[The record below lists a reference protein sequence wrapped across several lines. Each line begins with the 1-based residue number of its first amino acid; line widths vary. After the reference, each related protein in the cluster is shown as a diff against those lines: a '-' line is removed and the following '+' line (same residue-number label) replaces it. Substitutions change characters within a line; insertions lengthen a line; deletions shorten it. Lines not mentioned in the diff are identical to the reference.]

1 MSESVPEVV
10 SGEGLDP
17 EVHQDPENRG
27 DTENPAG
34 SGSAALTDS
43 GSSPEGS
50 TGAGEPP
57 QEPPKQWSAKIYWLL
72 LAGLFGA
79 ASVIRFF
86 ALEDNPARHVI
97 WEFIS
102 TTIALVIAGLAL
114 VRFYSKKQPTFLFIG
129 TGFLGTG
136 LLNAYHAVV
145 TSTLIGEGASE
156 LQSPDVAAW
165 TWTASRFFLS
175 FFLFGSVSLWSKEN
189 DSEQS
194 AVKESS
200 VYIAAFALLF
210 GIFLL
215 LGFYPLPPAYYPDF
229 VVSRPAEVVPA
240 LFFFAAWV
248 VYLRRGEWRTEP
260 FQYWLLIALI
270 INVFLHGIYMVKA
283 GSELDAFADVAHL
296 LKILANLSVLAGLM
310 ISVFVTFRSET
321 TALETVRQTN
331 LAMAREVQVR
341 AEAEYR
347 LRDFLDNAN
356 DLIQITDPRGSLAYV
371 NRAWAATFGYE
382 ASAVEGKNVYTLL
395 RPSNREKLEDKFQR
409 LIEGESMERF
419 ISELHTRD
427 GDPVICAISANC
439 SRENGE
445 VVAIRSII
453 RNVTDTVIAER
464 ELASSRANLN
474 ALVENT
480 GDVIWSVNA
489 DHALIT
495 FNSAYALGVEART
508 GVEPKVGDGPEDLY
522 EEEQAIFFQ
531 QSYDEVLRQGR
542 LSKVRSE
549 ELDGEE
555 RHFELFF
562 SPIGDHEDLA
572 GVVVFGKDIT
582 RRRTAE
588 VDLVSAK
595 NEAEA
600 ANRAKSHFLANMS
613 HELRTPLNSVIGFAK
628 ILLKNKKKKLA
639 KSELGFLERI
649 QINGKHLLALINEI
663 LDLAK
668 IESGK
673 MELEL
678 LTVDVVE
685 LAHDAL
691 ALVEGQI
698 RGKEADVEVRVE
710 SPDTIDDVETDPA
723 KLKQIIV
730 NLVGNALKFTESGEI
745 VIRIETYEDTDD
757 LASISVSDTGIGIPM
772 ERRSAI
778 FEAFQQAEAGTAR
791 QFGGT
796 GLGLAISRS
805 MCLLMGYDLT
815 LESEVGVGTTFKI
828 VFPSLEDA
836 EKRSE
841 AARDAVIKG
850 LGERDVEVAV
860 STLGPVVGNDSDD
873 AADYAEFGLSGRD
886 TSHVEA
892 RGEVKHYKVLVI
904 DDDSDSRVLMEDYLD
919 DFGCEVFLAPSGEV
933 GIELA
938 RTHLPDLV
946 TLDLQMPDLDGWEV
960 LRRLKADPQVRHIPV
975 VIASVVANEGR
986 ERLFGAVDLLTKPI
1000 DRADLLRVLWR
1011 QLVNRHERRVLVVDD
1026 DVEIQALL
1034 TSGLDEDGI
1043 DVHCVGNGEEAL
1055 AYLKRDTP
1063 AAVLLDLRM
1072 PVMDGF
1078 KFLEV
1083 MRESRYHK
1091 GLPVIVIT
1099 IKRLT
1104 PEEEDQ
1110 LADMASAIV
1119 IKDQGFVPRVRAH
1132 LATLFPPQPRESEAK
1147 PTTD

>member
-1 MSESVPEVV
+1 MNESVTDTEVV
-10 SGEGLDP
+10 PSQGTDAEIREDLAESG
-17 EVHQDPENRG
+17 Q
-27 DTENPAG
+27 
-34 SGSAALTDS
+34 AAFADLE
-43 GSSPEGS
+43 SSPEGS
-50 TGAGEPP
+50 IGSGDFSEEPHGGER
-57 QEPPKQWSAKIYWLL
+57 SATIYWML
-72 LAGLFGA
+72 LAVLFL
-79 ASVIRFF
+79 FF
-86 ALEDNPARHVI
+86 NIFRAFPFDDDPARHVI

-102 TTIALVIAGLAL
+102 TTLAL
-114 VRFYSKKQPTFLFIG
+114 IVASLSLVRYYSKKQRTFLFIG

-136 LLNAYHAVV
+136 LLNGYHAVM
-145 TSTLIGEGASE
+145 TSTLLGSAAG

-165 TWTASRFFLS
+165 TWTAARLFLS
-175 FFLFGSVSLWSKEN
+175 LFLFGSVFLWSNEG
-189 DSEQS
+189 DSKRSHINEF
-194 AVKESS
+194 S
-200 VYIAAFALLF
+200 VYFAAFALAF
-210 GIFLL
+210 GIFLVFRFL
-215 LGFYPLPPAYYPDF
+215 PLPSAYYPEF
-229 VVSRPAEVVPA
+229 WVSRPAEVIPA
-240 LFFFAAWV
+240 LFFFGAWV
-248 VYLRRGEWRTEP
+248 GYLRRGEWRTEP
-260 FQYWLLIALI
+260 FQYWLLISLMISFFVHAMYMLQATSE
-270 INVFLHGIYMVKA
+270 FDGIA
-283 GSELDAFADVAHL
+283 DAAHF
-296 LKILANLSVLAGLM
+296 LKIMANVSVLAGLM

-331 LAMAREVQVR
+331 LAMAREVKVR
-341 AEAEYR
+341 AQAEQR
-347 LRDFLDNAN
+347 LRDFFDNAN
-356 DLIQITDPRGSLAYV
+356 DLIQITDAQGSLAYV

-382 ASAVEGKNVYTLL
+382 QSAVDGQNMYTLL
-395 RPSNREKLEDKFQR
+395 HPSNRAELEEAFQR
-409 LIEGESMERF
+409 LTEGGSMERF

-427 GDPVICAISANC
+427 GDPVICAISANY
-439 SRENGE
+439 SPVDGE
-445 VVAIRSII
+445 AGTFRSII
-453 RNVTDTVIAER
+453 RNVTETVMAER
-464 ELASSRANLN
+464 ELANSRANLN

-495 FNSAYALGVEART
+495 FNSAFALGVEART

-522 EEEQAIFFQ
+522 DEERAIFFQ

-542 LSKVRSE
+542 LSKIRSE
-549 ELDGEE
+549 EMDGEV
-555 RHFELFF
+555 RHTELFF
-562 SPIGDHEDLA
+562 SPIGYHEDLA

-588 VDLVSAK
+588 VELVSAK

-613 HELRTPLNSVIGFAK
+613 HELRTPLNSVIGFAN

-639 KSELGFLERI
+639 SSELGFLERI

-668 IESGK
+668 IESGR

-678 LTVDVVE
+678 LTVDVVD
-685 LAHDAL
+685 LAHEAL

-698 RGKEADVEVRVE
+698 RGREPDVEVRVE
-710 SPDTIDDVETDPA
+710 SPKTMDDIETDPA

-745 VIRIETYEDTDD
+745 VVHIETREGTDE
-757 LASISVSDTGIGIPM
+757 LAAISVSDTGIGIPE

-815 LESEVGVGTTFKI
+815 LESEVGEGTTFKI
-828 VFPSLEDA
+828 VFPSFA
-836 EKRSE
+836 GSE
-841 AARDAVIKG
+841 GPSQTAHPEVPKG
-850 LGERDVEVAV
+850 
-860 STLGPVVGNDSDD
+860 SK
-873 AADYAEFGLSGRD
+873 GRD
-886 TSHVEA
+886 
-892 RGEVKHYKVLVI
+892 GEDLESLAGGLVAGVDNGDAPSEEQGDVKHYKVLVI
-904 DDDSDSRVLMEDYLD
+904 DDDEDSRVLMEDYLG
-919 DFGCEVFLAPSGEV
+919 DFGCEVLLAPSGEV
-933 GIELA
+933 GMEMA
-938 RTHLPDLV
+938 RTHQPDLV

-960 LRRLKADPQVRHIPV
+960 LSRLKADPEVKHIPV
-975 VIASVVANEGR
+975 VIASIAANEGR

-1000 DRADLLRVLWR
+1000 ERADLLRVMWR
-1011 QLVNRHERRVLVVDD
+1011 QLVNQHERRVLVVDD

-1034 TSGLDEDGI
+1034 ATGLDEDGI

-1055 AYLKRDTP
+1055 RHLRRDMP

-1078 KFLEV
+1078 QFLER

-1104 PEEEDQ
+1104 PEEEDK
-1110 LADMASAIV
+1110 LADMASAVV
-1119 IKDQGFVPRVRAH
+1119 IKDQGFVSRVRSH
-1132 LATLFPPQPRESEAK
+1132 LATLFPPAPRESEVQ
-1147 PTTD
+1147 PTAD

>member
-1 MSESVPEVV
+1 MNESVTEVVPGQGPDAEVREDPTGSERAEFTDLESPPEV
-10 SGEGLDP
+10 SI
-17 EVHQDPENRG
+17 
-27 DTENPAG
+27 G
-34 SGSAALTDS
+34 SGDVSEEPHSERSAAV
-43 GSSPEGS
+43 
-50 TGAGEPP
+50 
-57 QEPPKQWSAKIYWLL
+57 YWML
-72 LAGLFGA
+72 LAILFLFFN
-79 ASVIRFF
+79 IFRRFPF
-86 ALEDNPARHVI
+86 DDDPARHVI

-102 TTIALVIAGLAL
+102 TTLAL
-114 VRFYSKKQPTFLFIG
+114 IVASLSLVRYYSKKQPTFLFIG

-136 LLNAYHAVV
+136 LLNGYHAVM
-145 TSTLIGEGASE
+145 TSTLLGTGAAG

-165 TWTASRFFLS
+165 TWTAARLFLS
-175 FFLFGSVSLWSKEN
+175 LFLFGSVFLWSHEDNAKRSHINEF
-189 DSEQS
+189 
-194 AVKESS
+194 S
-200 VYIAAFALLF
+200 VYVAAAALAS
-210 GIFLL
+210 GIFLV
-215 LGFYPLPPAYYPDF
+215 FRFVPLPSAYYPEF
-229 VVSRPAEVVPA
+229 WVSRPAEVIPA
-240 LFFFAAWV
+240 LFFFGAWV
-248 VYLRRGEWRTEP
+248 GYLRRGEWRVEP
-260 FQYWLLIALI
+260 FQYWLLISLMISFFVHAMYMLQATSE
-270 INVFLHGIYMVKA
+270 FDGIA
-283 GSELDAFADVAHL
+283 DAAHF
-296 LKILANLSVLAGLM
+296 LKILANVSVLAGLM

-331 LAMAREVQVR
+331 LAMAREVEVR
-341 AEAEYR
+341 AQAEHR
-347 LRDFLDNAN
+347 LRDFFDNAN
-356 DLIQITDPRGSLAYV
+356 DLIQITDAEGSLAYV
-371 NRAWAATFGYE
+371 NRAWAATFGYQQ
-382 ASAVEGKNVYTLL
+382 SAVDGQNMYTLL
-395 RPSNREKLEDKFQR
+395 HPSNRAELEEAFR
-409 LIEGESMERF
+409 LLTEGGSMQRF

-427 GDPVICAISANC
+427 GEPVICAISANY
-439 SRENGE
+439 SPIDGE
-445 VVAIRSII
+445 AGTFRSII
-453 RNVTDTVIAER
+453 RNVTETVIAER

-495 FNSAYALGVEART
+495 FNSAFALGIEART
-508 GVEPKVGDGPEDLY
+508 GVEPEVGDGPEDLY

-542 LSKVRSE
+542 LSKIRSE
-549 ELDGEE
+549 EMDGEI

-562 SPIGDHEDLA
+562 SPIGYHEDLA

-613 HELRTPLNSVIGFAK
+613 HELRTPLNSVIGFAN

-639 KSELGFLERI
+639 PSELGFLERI

-668 IESGK
+668 IESGR

-678 LTVDVVE
+678 LTVDVID
-685 LAHDAL
+685 LANEAL

-698 RGKEADVEVRVE
+698 RAREPDVEVRVE
-710 SPDTIDDVETDPA
+710 SPKTMDDLETDPA

-745 VIRIETYEDTDD
+745 VVRIETREDTDA
-757 LASISVSDTGIGIPM
+757 LAAISVSDTGIGIPE

-815 LESEVGVGTTFKI
+815 LESEVGKGTTFKI
-828 VFPSLEDA
+828 VFPAFAGSERTSQTAHPAVRKESRGRDGGGVESLRGGPVAGDDNGE
-836 EKRSE
+836 
-841 AARDAVIKG
+841 G
-850 LGERDVEVAV
+850 LGEE
-860 STLGPVVGNDSDD
+860 
-873 AADYAEFGLSGRD
+873 
-886 TSHVEA
+886 

-904 DDDSDSRVLMEDYLD
+904 DDDEDSRVLMEDYLA
-919 DFGCEVFLAPSGEV
+919 DFGCEVLLAPSGEM
-933 GIELA
+933 GMEMA
-938 RTHLPDLV
+938 RTHQPDLV

-960 LRRLKADPQVRHIPV
+960 LRRLKADQEVRHIPV

-1000 DRADLLRVLWR
+1000 ERADLLRVMWR
-1011 QLVNRHERRVLVVDD
+1011 QLVNQHERRVLVVDD
-1026 DVEIQALL
+1026 DAEIQALL
-1034 TSGLDEDGI
+1034 ATGLDEDGI

-1055 AYLKRDTP
+1055 RHLQRDTP

-1072 PVMDGF
+1072 PVMNGF
-1078 KFLEV
+1078 EFLER

-1091 GLPVIVIT
+1091 GLPVIVVT

-1104 PEEEDQ
+1104 PEEEHQ
-1110 LADMASAIV
+1110 LADMASAVV
-1119 IKDQGFVPRVRAH
+1119 IKDQGFVSRVRAH
-1132 LATLFPPQPRESEAK
+1132 LATLFPPSPRESEVQ
-1147 PTTD
+1147 PTAD

>member
-1 MSESVPEVV
+1 MSESVTEVV
-10 SGEGLDP
+10 PGQGSDADIREDP
-17 EVHQDPENRG
+17 AESERSEL
-27 DTENPAG
+27 TE
-34 SGSAALTDS
+34 SR
-43 GSSPEGS
+43 SSPEGS
-50 TGAGEPP
+50 MGIDAFAGELPR
-57 QEPPKQWSAKIYWLL
+57 ERSVAIFWLL
-72 LAGLFGA
+72 LAILFGA
-79 ASVIRFF
+79 ANVFRFLD
-86 ALEDNPARHVI
+86 LEDNPARHVI

-102 TTIALVIAGLAL
+102 TTIALVIACLAL

-145 TSTLIGEGASE
+145 TSTFIGVGATE

-165 TWTASRFFLS
+165 TWTASRFFLA
-175 FFLFGSVSLWSKEN
+175 FFLFGSVSLWSPEG
-189 DSEQS
+189 DSKRFRVNEF
-194 AVKESS
+194 S
-200 VYIAAFALLF
+200 VYVAAAALTL
-210 GIFLL
+210 GIFLVFR
-215 LGFYPLPPAYYPDF
+215 FYPLPSAYYPDF
-229 VVSRPAEVVPA
+229 LVSRPAELVPA

-270 INVFLHGIYMVKA
+270 INVFLHGIYMVQA
-283 GSELDAFADVAHL
+283 SSELDGIADAAHL
-296 LKILANLSVLAGLM
+296 LKIIANVAVLAGLLT
-310 ISVFVTFRSET
+310 SVYVTFRSET

-331 LAMAREVQVR
+331 LAMAREVEVR
-341 AEAEYR
+341 AEAEHR

-356 DLIQITDPRGSLAYV
+356 DLIQITDAEGSLTYV

-382 ASAVEGKNVYTLL
+382 QEAVDGQNMYTLL
-395 RPSNREKLEDKFQR
+395 HPSNRAELEEAFGR
-409 LIEGESMERF
+409 LTEGGSMERF
-419 ISELHTRD
+419 ISELHTRS
-427 GDPVICAISANC
+427 GDPVICAISANY
-439 SRENGE
+439 SPVDGE
-445 VVAIRSII
+445 AGTFRSII
-453 RNVTDTVIAER
+453 RNVTETVIAER
-464 ELASSRANLN
+464 ELARSRANLN

-495 FNSAYALGVEART
+495 FNSAFALGVEART

-542 LSKVRSE
+542 LSKIRSE
-549 ELDGEE
+549 EMDGEV

-562 SPIGDHEDLA
+562 SPIGYHEDLA

-613 HELRTPLNSVIGFAK
+613 HELRTPLNSVIGFAN

-668 IESGK
+668 IESGR
-673 MELEL
+673 MDLEL
-678 LTVDVVE
+678 LTVNVID
-685 LAHDAL
+685 LAHEAL

-698 RGKEADVEVRVE
+698 RAREPDVEVRVE
-710 SPDTIDDVETDPA
+710 SPDTMDDIETDPA

-745 VIRIETYEDTDD
+745 VVRIETREDTNE
-757 LASISVSDTGIGIPM
+757 LAEISVRDTGIGIPK

-815 LESEVGVGTTFKI
+815 LESEVGEGTTFKI
-828 VFPSLEDA
+828 VFPSFG
-836 EKRSE
+836 SE
-841 AARDAVIKG
+841 RPSETAHHAVLKG
-850 LGERDVEVAV
+850 LRGRDGGDVGSLVG
-860 STLGPVVGNDSDD
+860 GPVVGDD
-873 AADYAEFGLSGRD
+873 NGDAPSEERADI
-886 TSHVEA
+886 
-892 RGEVKHYKVLVI
+892 KHYKVLVI
-904 DDDSDSRVLMEDYLD
+904 DDDSDSRVLMEDYLG
-919 DFGCEVFLAPSGEV
+919 DFGCEVLLAPSGEM
-933 GIELA
+933 GMEMA
-938 RTHLPDLV
+938 RKHQPDLV

-960 LRRLKADPQVRHIPV
+960 LRRLKADPEVKHIPV
-975 VIASVVANEGR
+975 VIASVAANEGR
-986 ERLFGAVDLLTKPI
+986 DRLFGAVDLLTKPI
-1000 DRADLLRVLWR
+1000 ERADLLRVLWR

-1034 TSGLDEDGI
+1034 ATGLDEDGI

-1055 AYLKRDTP
+1055 RHLQRDTP

-1078 KFLEV
+1078 EFLER

-1104 PEEEDQ
+1104 PEEEDK
-1110 LADMASAIV
+1110 LADMASAVV
-1119 IKDQGFVPRVRAH
+1119 IKDQGFIPRVRSH
-1132 LATLFPPQPRESEAK
+1132 LATLFPPAPHESEVE
-1147 PTTD
+1147 PTVD

>member
-1 MSESVPEVV
+1 M
-10 SGEGLDP
+10 
-17 EVHQDPENRG
+17 
-27 DTENPAG
+27 
-34 SGSAALTDS
+34 
-43 GSSPEGS
+43 
-50 TGAGEPP
+50 
-57 QEPPKQWSAKIYWLL
+57 
-72 LAGLFGA
+72 
-79 ASVIRFF
+79 
-86 ALEDNPARHVI
+86 
-97 WEFIS
+97 
-102 TTIALVIAGLAL
+102 IACLAL
-114 VRFYSKKQPTFLFIG
+114 VRFYSKKQPAFLFIG

-145 TSTLIGEGASE
+145 TSTFIGAGAIE
-156 LQSPDVAAW
+156 LQDPDVAAW
-165 TWTASRFFLS
+165 TWTASRFFLA
-175 FFLFGSVSLWSKEN
+175 FFLFGSVSLWTPEGDSKQFRINE
-189 DSEQS
+189 
-194 AVKESS
+194 KS
-200 VYIAAFALLF
+200 VYCAAFALAVGTVLV
-210 GIFLL
+210 LV
-215 LGFYPLPPAYYPDF
+215 FYPLPSAYYPEF
-229 VVSRPAEVVPA
+229 LVSRPAELVPA

-270 INVFLHGIYMVKA
+270 INVFLHGIYMVTA
-283 GSELDAFADVAHL
+283 TSELDGIADAAHL
-296 LKILANLSVLAGLM
+296 LKIIANVAVLAGLLQ
-310 ISVFVTFRSET
+310 SVYVTFRSET
-321 TALETVRQTN
+321 TALETVRETN
-331 LAMAREVQVR
+331 LAMAREVKVR
-341 AEAEYR
+341 AEAEHR

-356 DLIQITDPRGSLAYV
+356 DLIQITDAEGSLSYV
-371 NRAWAATFGYE
+371 NRARAATFGYKP
-382 ASAVEGKNVYTLL
+382 AAAQGKNVFDLL
-395 RPSNREKLEDKFQR
+395 RPSNRKELEEAFR
-409 LIEGESMERF
+409 LLADGGSMERF

-427 GDPVICAISANC
+427 GVPVICAISAND
-439 SRENGE
+439 SADGD
-445 VVAIRSII
+445 VVAVRSII
-453 RNVTDTVIAER
+453 RNVTETVIAER

-474 ALVENT
+474 ALVDNT

-495 FNSAYALGVEART
+495 FNSAFSLGVEART
-508 GVEPKVGDGPEDLY
+508 GIEPNVGDGPEDLY
-522 EEEQAIFFQ
+522 NEETAIFFQ

-542 LSKVRSE
+542 LSKIRSE
-549 ELDGEE
+549 ELDGEV
-555 RHFELFF
+555 RHIELFF

-613 HELRTPLNSVIGFAK
+613 HELRTPLNSVIGFSN
-628 ILLKNKKKKLA
+628 IMLKNKKKNLA
-639 KSELGFLERI
+639 ASELGFLERI
-649 QINGKHLLALINEI
+649 QVNGKHLLALINEI

-668 IESGK
+668 IESGR

-685 LAHDAL
+685 LGREAL

-698 RGKEADVEVRVE
+698 RGKEEKVEVRIE
-710 SPDTIDDVETDPA
+710 SPDTVDDIETDPA

-745 VIRIETYEDTDD
+745 VLRFEAHGDTSE
-757 LASISVSDTGIGIPM
+757 LAAIAVSDTGIGIPV

-815 LESEVGVGTTFKI
+815 LESEVGEGTTFKI
-828 VFPSLEDA
+828 VFPSFADSE
-836 EKRSE
+836 SE
-841 AARDAVIKG
+841 AARASDGSTGLLGHDAHSLAAGAGAEKKG
-850 LGERDVEVAV
+850 PGEEREVRHH
-860 STLGPVVGNDSDD
+860 T
-873 AADYAEFGLSGRD
+873 
-886 TSHVEA
+886 
-892 RGEVKHYKVLVI
+892 VLVI
-904 DDDSDSRVLMEDYLD
+904 DDDEDSRILMEDYLA
-919 DFGCEVFLAPSGEV
+919 DFGCEVLQAASGEV
-933 GIELA
+933 GIEMA
-938 RTHLPDLV
+938 RKHLPDLV

-960 LRRLKADPQVRHIPV
+960 LRRLKADPDVKHISV

-986 ERLFGAVDLLTKPI
+986 GRLFGAVDLLTKPV
-1000 DRADLLRVLWR
+1000 DRADLMRVLWR
-1011 QLVNRHERRVLVVDD
+1011 QLVNQHERRVLVVDD
-1026 DVEIQALL
+1026 DVEVQALL
-1034 TSGLDEDGI
+1034 TTGLAEDGI
-1043 DVHCVGNGEEAL
+1043 DVRCVANGEEAL
-1055 AYLKRDTP
+1055 HSLKRDTP

-1078 KFLEV
+1078 EFLQR

-1104 PEEEDQ
+1104 EKEAEQ

-1119 IKDQGFVPRVRAH
+1119 IKDQGFVPQVRSY
-1132 LATLFPPQPRESEAK
+1132 LATLFPPQPRETEAK
-1147 PTTD
+1147 PTGD

>member
-1 MSESVPEVV
+1 MSESVTEVV
-10 SGEGLDP
+10 PGQGSDAEIREDPAESG
-17 EVHQDPENRG
+17 
-27 DTENPAG
+27 PAV
-34 SGSAALTDS
+34 LTAS
-43 GSSPEGS
+43 KSSPEGS
-50 TGAGEPP
+50 IGSDDFPEDPP
-57 QEPPKQWSAKIYWLL
+57 SERSAAIYWLL
-72 LAGLFGA
+72 LAILFLGFN
-79 ASVIRFF
+79 IFRRFP
-86 ALEDNPARHVI
+86 LDDNQARHVI

-102 TTIALVIAGLAL
+102 TTMALIVASLSL
-114 VRFYSKKQPTFLFIG
+114 VRYYSKKQPTFLFIG

-136 LLNAYHAVV
+136 LLNGYHAVM
-145 TSTLIGEGASE
+145 TSTLIGGVTTGVQAA
-156 LQSPDVAAW
+156 DGAAW
-165 TWTASRFFLS
+165 TWTAARLFLS
-175 FFLFGSVSLWSKEN
+175 LFLFGSVFLWSYED
-189 DSEQS
+189 DSKRSHVNEF
-194 AVKESS
+194 S
-200 VYIAAFALLF
+200 VYVAAAVLTV
-210 GIFLL
+210 GIFLV
-215 LGFYPLPPAYYPDF
+215 FTYVPLPSAYYPDF
-229 VVSRPAEVVPA
+229 VLSRPAEVIPA
-240 LFFFAAWV
+240 LFFFGAWV
-248 VYLRRGEWRTEP
+248 GYLRRGEWRTEP
-260 FQYWLLIALI
+260 FQYWLLISLMISFFVHAMYMSQATSE
-270 INVFLHGIYMVKA
+270 FDGIA
-283 GSELDAFADVAHL
+283 DAAHL
-296 LKILANLSVLAGLM
+296 LKILANVSVLAGLM

-331 LAMAREVQVR
+331 LAMAREVEVR
-341 AEAEYR
+341 AEAEHR

-356 DLIQITDPRGSLAYV
+356 DLIQITDAEGSLAYV

-382 ASAVEGKNVYTLL
+382 ESAVEGQNVYTLL
-395 RPSNREKLEDKFQR
+395 RPSNRGELEEAFER
-409 LIEGESMERF
+409 LTEGGSMERF

-439 SRENGE
+439 SRVDGE

-453 RNVTDTVIAER
+453 RNVTETVMAER
-464 ELASSRANLN
+464 QLASSRANLN

-495 FNSAYALGVEART
+495 FNSAFALGVEART

-542 LSKVRSE
+542 LSKIRSE
-549 ELDGEE
+549 EMDGEV

-613 HELRTPLNSVIGFAK
+613 HELRTPLNSVIGFAN

-668 IESGK
+668 IESGR

-678 LTVDVVE
+678 LTVNVID
-685 LAHDAL
+685 LAHEAL

-698 RGKEADVEVRVE
+698 RAREPDVEVRVE
-710 SPDTIDDVETDPA
+710 SPETMDDIETDPA
-723 KLKQIIV
+723 KLKQVIV

-745 VIRIETYEDTDD
+745 VVRIKTREGTNE
-757 LASISVSDTGIGIPM
+757 LAEISVSDTGIGIPE

-815 LESEVGVGTTFKI
+815 LESEVGEGTTFKI
-828 VFPSLEDA
+828 VFPVFSTS
-836 EKRSE
+836 EKLSQTAQPALR
-841 AARDAVIKG
+841 KG
-850 LGERDVEVAV
+850 SSERDGEDVESLKGRPVA
-860 STLGPVVGNDSDD
+860 GDD
-873 AADYAEFGLSGRD
+873 NGDAPSEERVDI
-886 TSHVEA
+886 
-892 RGEVKHYKVLVI
+892 KHYKVLVI
-904 DDDSDSRVLMEDYLD
+904 DDDSDSRVLMEDYLG
-919 DFGCEVFLAPSGEV
+919 DFGCEVLLASSGEM
-933 GIELA
+933 GMEMA
-938 RTHLPDLV
+938 RNHQPDLV
-946 TLDLQMPDLDGWEV
+946 TLDLQMPDPDGWEV
-960 LRRLKADPQVRHIPV
+960 LRRLKADPGVRHIPV
-975 VIASVVANEGR
+975 VIASVAANEGR

-1000 DRADLLRVLWR
+1000 ERADLLRVLWR
-1011 QLVNRHERRVLVVDD
+1011 QLVNQHERRVLVVDD

-1034 TSGLDEDGI
+1034 STGLDEDGI

-1055 AYLKRDTP
+1055 RHLQRDTP

-1078 KFLEV
+1078 EFLER

-1104 PEEEDQ
+1104 PEEEDK
-1110 LADMASAIV
+1110 LADMASAVV
-1119 IKDQGFVPRVRAH
+1119 IKDQGFISRVRAH
-1132 LATLFPPQPRESEAK
+1132 LATLFPPVPRESEVQ
-1147 PTTD
+1147 TTAD

>member
-1 MSESVPEVV
+1 MNESVTDTEVV
-10 SGEGLDP
+10 PIQDSDVEIREDPAESG
-17 EVHQDPENRG
+17 QAAF
-27 DTENPAG
+27 TE
-34 SGSAALTDS
+34 L

-50 TGAGEPP
+50 IGSGDFPEEP
-57 QEPPKQWSAKIYWLL
+57 QSERSAAIYWML
-72 LAGLFGA
+72 LAVLFLA
-79 ASVIRFF
+79 FNIFRRFPV
-86 ALEDNPARHVI
+86 DDDPARHVI

-102 TTIALVIAGLAL
+102 TTMALIVASLSL
-114 VRFYSKKQPTFLFIG
+114 VRYYSKKQRTFLFIG

-136 LLNAYHAVV
+136 LLNGYHAVI
-145 TSTLIGEGASE
+145 TSTLLGGGAAG

-165 TWTASRFFLS
+165 TWTAARLFLS
-175 FFLFGSVSLWSKEN
+175 LFLFGSVFLWSNEG
-189 DSEQS
+189 DSKRSHVNEF
-194 AVKESS
+194 S
-200 VYIAAFALLF
+200 VYFAAFSLAF
-210 GIFLL
+210 GIFLV
-215 LGFYPLPPAYYPDF
+215 FRFIPLPSAYYPEF
-229 VVSRPAEVVPA
+229 WVSRPAEVIPA
-240 LFFFAAWV
+240 LFFFGAWV
-248 VYLRRGEWRTEP
+248 GYLRRGEWRTEP
-260 FQYWLLIALI
+260 FQYWLLISLMISFFVHAMYMS
-270 INVFLHGIYMVKA
+270 NATSEFDGIA
-283 GSELDAFADVAHL
+283 DAAHL
-296 LKILANLSVLAGLM
+296 LKIIANVSVLAGLM

-331 LAMAREVQVR
+331 LAMAREVKVR
-341 AEAEYR
+341 AQAEHR
-347 LRDFLDNAN
+347 LRDFFDNAN
-356 DLIQITDPRGSLAYV
+356 DLIQITDAQGSLAYV

-382 ASAVEGKNVYTLL
+382 QGAVDGQNVYALL
-395 RPSNREKLEDKFQR
+395 RPSNRAELEEAFQR
-409 LIEGESMERF
+409 LTEGGSMERF

-427 GDPVICAISANC
+427 GDPVICAISANY
-439 SRENGE
+439 SPVDGE
-445 VVAIRSII
+445 AGTFRSII
-453 RNVTDTVIAER
+453 RNVTETVIAER

-495 FNSAYALGVEART
+495 FNSAFALGVEART
-508 GVEPKVGDGPEDLY
+508 GIEPKVGDGPQDLY

-542 LSKVRSE
+542 LSKIRSE
-549 ELDGEE
+549 EMDGEV

-562 SPIGDHEDLA
+562 SPIGYHEDLA

-588 VDLVSAK
+588 VELVSAK

-613 HELRTPLNSVIGFAK
+613 HELRTPLNSVIGFAN

-639 KSELGFLERI
+639 SSELGFLERI

-668 IESGK
+668 IESGR

-678 LTVDVVE
+678 LTVDVAD
-685 LAHDAL
+685 LAHEAL

-698 RGKEADVEVRVE
+698 RAREPDVEVSVE
-710 SPDTIDDVETDPA
+710 SPKTMDDLETDPA

-745 VIRIETYEDTDD
+745 VVRIETREDTDE
-757 LASISVSDTGIGIPM
+757 LAAISVSDTGIGIPE

-815 LESEVGVGTTFKI
+815 LESEVGEGTTFKI
-828 VFPSLEDA
+828 VFPALA
-836 EKRSE
+836 GSE
-841 AARDAVIKG
+841 RTSQTAHPAVRQGSKGRD
-850 LGERDVEVAV
+850 GEDVESLAGGLVAGV
-860 STLGPVVGNDSDD
+860 DNGDGPS
-873 AADYAEFGLSGRD
+873 E
-886 TSHVEA
+886 E
-892 RGEVKHYKVLVI
+892 RGDVKHYKVLVI
-904 DDDSDSRVLMEDYLD
+904 DDDEDSRVLMEDYLG
-919 DFGCEVFLAPSGEV
+919 DFGCEVLLAPSGEV
-933 GIELA
+933 GMEIA
-938 RTHLPDLV
+938 RTHQPDLV

-960 LRRLKADPQVRHIPV
+960 LRRLKADPEVRHIPV
-975 VIASVVANEGR
+975 VIASIAANEGR

-1000 DRADLLRVLWR
+1000 ERADLLRVMWR
-1011 QLVNRHERRVLVVDD
+1011 QLVNQHERRVLVVDD
-1026 DVEIQALL
+1026 DIEIQALL
-1034 TSGLDEDGI
+1034 ATGLEEDGI

-1055 AYLKRDTP
+1055 RHLKRDTP

-1078 KFLEV
+1078 EFLER

-1104 PEEEDQ
+1104 PEEEDK
-1110 LADMASAIV
+1110 LADMASAVV
-1119 IKDQGFVPRVRAH
+1119 IKDQGFVSRVRSH
-1132 LATLFPPQPRESEAK
+1132 LATLFPSAPRESEVQ
-1147 PTTD
+1147 PTAD

>member
-1 MSESVPEVV
+1 VSESVTEVV
-10 SGEGLDP
+10 PGQGSDAEIREDPAESG
-17 EVHQDPENRG
+17 
-27 DTENPAG
+27 PAV
-34 SGSAALTDS
+34 LTAS
-43 GSSPEGS
+43 KSSPEGS
-50 TGAGEPP
+50 IGSDDFPEDPP
-57 QEPPKQWSAKIYWLL
+57 SERSAAIYWLL
-72 LAGLFGA
+72 LAILFLGFN
-79 ASVIRFF
+79 IFRRFP
-86 ALEDNPARHVI
+86 LDDNQARHVI

-102 TTIALVIAGLAL
+102 TTMALIVASLSL
-114 VRFYSKKQPTFLFIG
+114 VRYYSKKQPTFLFIG

-136 LLNAYHAVV
+136 LLNGYHAVM
-145 TSTLIGEGASE
+145 TSTLIGGVTTGVQAA
-156 LQSPDVAAW
+156 DGAAW
-165 TWTASRFFLS
+165 TWTAARLFLS
-175 FFLFGSVSLWSKEN
+175 LFLFGSVFLWSYED
-189 DSEQS
+189 DSKRSHVNEF
-194 AVKESS
+194 S
-200 VYIAAFALLF
+200 VYVAAAVLTV
-210 GIFLL
+210 GIFLV
-215 LGFYPLPPAYYPDF
+215 FTYVPLPSAYYPDF
-229 VVSRPAEVVPA
+229 VLSRPAEVIPA
-240 LFFFAAWV
+240 LFFFGAWV
-248 VYLRRGEWRTEP
+248 GYLRRGEWRTEP
-260 FQYWLLIALI
+260 FQYWLLISLMISFFVHAMYMSQATSE
-270 INVFLHGIYMVKA
+270 FDGIA
-283 GSELDAFADVAHL
+283 DAAHL
-296 LKILANLSVLAGLM
+296 LKILANVSVLAGLM

-331 LAMAREVQVR
+331 LAMAREVEVR
-341 AEAEYR
+341 AEAEHR

-356 DLIQITDPRGSLAYV
+356 DLIQITDAEGSLAYV

-382 ASAVEGKNVYTLL
+382 ESAVEGQNVYTLL
-395 RPSNREKLEDKFQR
+395 RPSNRGELEEAFER
-409 LIEGESMERF
+409 LTEGGSMERF

-439 SRENGE
+439 SRVDGE

-453 RNVTDTVIAER
+453 RNVTETVMAER
-464 ELASSRANLN
+464 QLASSRANLN

-495 FNSAYALGVEART
+495 FNSAFALGVEART

-542 LSKVRSE
+542 LSKIRSE
-549 ELDGEE
+549 EMDGEV

-613 HELRTPLNSVIGFAK
+613 HELRTPLNSVIGFAN

-668 IESGK
+668 IESGR

-678 LTVDVVE
+678 LTVNVID
-685 LAHDAL
+685 LAHEAL

-698 RGKEADVEVRVE
+698 RAREPDVEVRVE
-710 SPDTIDDVETDPA
+710 SPETMDDIETDPA
-723 KLKQIIV
+723 KLKQVIV

-745 VIRIETYEDTDD
+745 VVRIKTREGTNE
-757 LASISVSDTGIGIPM
+757 LAEISVSDTGIGIPE

-815 LESEVGVGTTFKI
+815 LESEVGEGTTFKI
-828 VFPSLEDA
+828 VFPVFSTS
-836 EKRSE
+836 EKLSQTAQPALR
-841 AARDAVIKG
+841 KG
-850 LGERDVEVAV
+850 SSERDGEDVESLKGRPVA
-860 STLGPVVGNDSDD
+860 GDD
-873 AADYAEFGLSGRD
+873 NGDAPSEERVDI
-886 TSHVEA
+886 
-892 RGEVKHYKVLVI
+892 KHYKVLVI
-904 DDDSDSRVLMEDYLD
+904 DDDSDSRVLMEDYLG
-919 DFGCEVFLAPSGEV
+919 DFGCEVLLASSGEM
-933 GIELA
+933 GMEMA
-938 RTHLPDLV
+938 RNHQPDLV
-946 TLDLQMPDLDGWEV
+946 TLDLQMPDPDGWEV
-960 LRRLKADPQVRHIPV
+960 LRRLKADPGVRHIPV
-975 VIASVVANEGR
+975 VIASVAANEGR

-1000 DRADLLRVLWR
+1000 ERADLLRVLWR
-1011 QLVNRHERRVLVVDD
+1011 QLVNQHERRVLVVDD

-1034 TSGLDEDGI
+1034 STGLDEDGI

-1055 AYLKRDTP
+1055 RHLQRDTP

-1078 KFLEV
+1078 EFLER

-1104 PEEEDQ
+1104 PEEEDK
-1110 LADMASAIV
+1110 LADMASAVV
-1119 IKDQGFVPRVRAH
+1119 IKDQGFISRVRAH
-1132 LATLFPPQPRESEAK
+1132 LATLFPPVPRESEVQ
-1147 PTTD
+1147 TTAD